1 MKRIFRSVCALALTT
16 LLCSCG
22 SDAPDSVQPQLQA
35 MVESKLAAYK
45 TANNLSNDAGVLVH
59 LVSPRGT
66 WTVSAGSA
74 AGAGAGSHYRIAS
87 VTKTFTSAAIML
99 LDQQGKLDITKK
111 VTDLIPGTD
120 IPYLPDTP
128 GYQIPHKSEIT
139 IEHLLSHR
147 SGVFDVCNDPV
158 PEGKSVPYAGK
169 NYLQYIIY
177 DLNDPRHQFTFDELV
192 GVNSL
197 NELSYWA
204 PDGGYH
210 YSNTGYS
217 LLAKIIERVSG
228 KSYDR
233 FITDNFFIPMGLTH
247 SSAPWNSND
256 RTLPAPYVKGYIR
269 PDATTQLV
277 ESSEDNMSANVAE
290 GNIISTPADAA
301 RWMRMLLTGM
311 GPVNKGQITR
321 MTTKPAGNTSYAL
334 GLDVGDLGIGHTGA
348 HLGYMNYV
356 VYHPADDV
364 TVVVVVPFID
374 YDSMN
379 EQADLIMDLAKEAR
393 KTAGYT
399 AVWPTQ

>member
-1 MKRIFRSVCALALTT
+1 MYIFLFILTLST

-22 SDAPDSVQPQLQA
+22 SDQAPGDSVQTQLQA
-35 MVESKLAAYK
+35 MVDSKLAAYK
-45 TANNLSNDAGVLVH
+45 KANNLSNDAGVLVY

-99 LDQQGKLDITKK
+99 LDQQGKLDITKH

-128 GYQIPHKSEIT
+128 GYQLPYKNQIT
-139 IEHLLSHR
+139 LKHLLSHR
-147 SGVFDVCNDPV
+147 SGVFDVSNDPV
-158 PEGKSVPYAGK
+158 PADKNVPYAGK

-177 DLNDPRHQFTFDELV
+177 DLKDPLHQFTFDELV

-197 NELSYWA
+197 NGLSYWM
-204 PDGGYH
+204 PDFDYH
-210 YSNTGYS
+210 YSNTGFS

-233 FITDNFFIPMGLTH
+233 FITENFFTPMGLTH
-247 SSAPWNSND
+247 TSAPWNSND
-256 RTLPAPYVKGYIR
+256 RKLPSPYVKGYIR
-269 PDATTQLV
+269 TDSTTQLV
-277 ESSEDNMSANVAE
+277 EASEDNMSANVAE

-301 RWMRMLLTGM
+301 RWMRMLLSGM
-311 GPVNKGQITR
+311 GPLNKEQITR

-334 GLDVGDLGIGHTGA
+334 GLAVSELGIGHTGA

-356 VYHPADDV
+356 VYNPADDV
-364 TVVVVVPFID
+364 TVVVVIPFID
-374 YDSMN
+374 YNSIN
-379 EQADLIMDLAKEAR
+379 EQAALIMDLTKEAR
-393 KTAGYT
+393 KAAGYT